1 MKRLAKGKA
10 RMKTILINLESD
22 PQLEVQ
28 LLDELSAQKGEIE
41 LRRFPDDESYLR
53 VITDCKNHNVIIFC
67 NLYQPDNKILR
78 LLLLAYTLRQM
89 GAAKLGLITP
99 YLAYMRQDKQF
110 LEGECVSSRPFARLI
125 SESFDFMVTVD
136 PHLHRYNSLD
146 EIYSIPSRVVHAAPL
161 IADWIRENIR
171 TPLLIGPDSES
182 EQWVSSVAELA
193 GAPFQ
198 VLNKIRR
205 GDYDVEV
212 TLPDVER
219 WRQHTPVLVDD
230 IISSGRTMLETIT
243 HLQNAAMPRATCI
256 AVHGI
261 FAANAYQQLQTVAD
275 VITSRCI
282 PHPSSQIEIAP
293 AIAAATRE
301 LLQG

>member
-1 MKRLAKGKA
+1 MN
-10 RMKTILINLESD
+10 TILLNLESD
-22 PQLEVQ
+22 PALATQLCQALNAQ
-28 LLDELSAQKGEIE
+28 LGDIE

-53 VITDCKNHNVIIFC
+53 VLTDCQGRDVVIFC

-78 LLLLAYTLRQM
+78 LILLCDALRQM
-89 GAAKLGLITP
+89 GVRQIGLITP

-110 LEGECVSSRPFARLI
+110 HAGECVSSRPFAKLI
-125 SESFDFMVTVD
+125 SASVDFLVTVD

-146 EIYSIPSRVVHAAPL
+146 EIYSIPSQVVHAAPL
-161 IADWIRENIR
+161 IADWIKEHISK
-171 TPLLIGPDSES
+171 PLLIGPDSES
-182 EQWVSSVAELA
+182 EQWVSQVAKLA
-193 GAPFQ
+193 DAPFQ

-230 IISSGRTMLETIT
+230 IISSGRTMQETIT
-243 HLQNAAMPRATCI
+243 HLHNAGMPRTTCI

-261 FAANAYQQLQTVAD
+261 FAAEAYPQLKDVAE
-275 VITSRCI
+275 VITSRSI
-282 PHPSSQIEIAP
+282 PHPSNQIEIAS
-293 AIAAATRE
+293 AIAIATQA
-301 LLQG
+301 LLDR

>member
-1 MKRLAKGKA
+1 
-10 RMKTILINLESD
+10 MKTILINLESNL
-22 PQLEVQ
+22 QLETQ
-28 LLDELSAQKGEIE
+28 LLNELNAQKGEIE

-53 VITDCKNHNVIIFC
+53 VLSDCKDRNVVIFC

-78 LLLLAYTLRQM
+78 LVLLSDTLRQM
-89 GAAKLGLITP
+89 GAAKVGLITP

-110 LEGECVSSRPFARLI
+110 HAGECVSSRPFARLL
-125 SESFDFMVTVD
+125 SDTVDFLVTVD
-136 PHLHRYNSLD
+136 PHLHRYDSLD
-146 EIYSIPSRVVHAAPL
+146 EIYTIPSRVVHAAPL
-161 IADWIRENIR
+161 IADWIKQNIQK
-171 TPLLIGPDSES
+171 PLLIGPDSES
-182 EQWVSSVAELA
+182 EQWVSSVAKLA
-193 GAPFQ
+193 DAPFQ

-212 TLPDVER
+212 TLPEVER

-243 HLQNAAMPRATCI
+243 HLQNAGMPRATCI

-261 FAANAYQQLQTVAD
+261 FAADAYPQLQAVSD

-301 LLQG
+301 LLEG

>member
-1 MKRLAKGKA
+1 
-10 RMKTILINLESD
+10 MKTLLINLESD
-22 PQLEVQ
+22 PQLEAQ
-28 LLDELSAQKGEIE
+28 LLNQLDAQKGETE
-41 LRRFPDDESYLR
+41 LRRFPDDETYLR
-53 VITDCKNHNVIIFC
+53 VLTDCKDRNVVIFC

-78 LLLLAYTLRQM
+78 LLLLSYTLRQM
-89 GAAKLGLITP
+89 GALKIGLITP

-110 LEGECVSSRPFARLI
+110 HDGECVSSRPFARLI
-125 SESFDFMVTVD
+125 SESVDFMVTVD
-136 PHLHRYNSLD
+136 PHLHRYDSLD

-161 IADWIRENIR
+161 IADWIRNNIR
-171 TPLLIGPDSES
+171 KPLLIGPDSES

-212 TLPDVER
+212 TLPEVER
-219 WRQHTPVLVDD
+219 WREHTPVLVDD
-230 IISSGRTMLETIT
+230 IISSGRTMLETIA
-243 HLQNAAMPRATCI
+243 HLQHAGMPRATCI

-261 FAANAYQQLQTVAD
+261 FAADAYPQLEAVAE

-301 LLQG
+301 LLEG

>member
-1 MKRLAKGKA
+1 
-10 RMKTILINLESD
+10 MKTILINLESNL
-22 PQLEVQ
+22 QLETQ
-28 LLDELSAQKGEIE
+28 LLNELNAQKGEIE

-53 VITDCKNHNVIIFC
+53 VLSDCKDRNVVIFC

-78 LLLLAYTLRQM
+78 LVLLSDTLRQM
-89 GAAKLGLITP
+89 GAAKVGLITP

-110 LEGECVSSRPFARLI
+110 HAGECVSSRPFARLL
-125 SESFDFMVTVD
+125 SDTVDFLVTVD
-136 PHLHRYNSLD
+136 PHLHRYDSLD
-146 EIYSIPSRVVHAAPL
+146 EIYTIPSRVVHAAPL
-161 IADWIRENIR
+161 IADWIKQNIQK
-171 TPLLIGPDSES
+171 PLLIGPDSES
-182 EQWVSSVAELA
+182 EQWVSSVAKLA
-193 GAPFQ
+193 DAPFQ

-212 TLPDVER
+212 TLPEVER

-243 HLQNAAMPRATCI
+243 HLQNAGMPRATCI

-261 FAANAYQQLQTVAD
+261 FAADAYPQLQAVAD

-293 AIAAATRE
+293 AIATATRE
-301 LLQG
+301 LLEG

>member
-1 MKRLAKGKA
+1 
-10 RMKTILINLESD
+10 MKTILFNLESD
-22 PQLEVQ
+22 PQLETQ
-28 LLDELSAQKGEIE
+28 LLGELNAQKGEIE

-53 VITDCKNHNVIIFC
+53 VLTDCKGHNVVIFC

-78 LLLLAYTLRQM
+78 LVLLSDTLRQM
-89 GAAKLGLITP
+89 SAAKIGLITP

-110 LEGECVSSRPFARLI
+110 HEGECVSSRPFARLL
-125 SESFDFMVTVD
+125 SQTVDFLVTVD
-136 PHLHRYNSLD
+136 PHLHRYDSLD
-146 EIYSIPSRVVHAAPL
+146 EIYTIPSRVVHAAPL
-161 IADWIRENIR
+161 IADWIKENIQK
-171 TPLLIGPDSES
+171 PLLIGPDSES
-182 EQWVSSVAELA
+182 EQWVSSVAKLA

-212 TLPDVER
+212 TLPEVER
-219 WRQHTPVLVDD
+219 WHQHTPVLVDD

-243 HLQNAAMPRATCI
+243 HLQNAGMPRATCI

-261 FAANAYQQLQTVAD
+261 FATDAYPQLQAVAD

-293 AIAAATRE
+293 AIAVATRE
-301 LLQG
+301 LLEG

>member
-1 MKRLAKGKA
+1 
-10 RMKTILINLESD
+10 MKTILINLESD
-22 PQLEVQ
+22 PQLEIQ
-28 LLDELSAQKGEIE
+28 LLNELNAQKGEIE

-53 VITDCKNHNVIIFC
+53 VLTDCEDLNVVIFC

-78 LLLLAYTLRQM
+78 LVLLCDTLRQQ
-89 GAAKLGLITP
+89 GAAKVGLITP

-110 LEGECVSSRPFARLI
+110 HAGECVSSRPFARLL
-125 SESFDFMVTVD
+125 SDTVDFLVTVD
-136 PHLHRYNSLD
+136 PHLHRYDSLD
-146 EIYSIPSRVVHAAPL
+146 EIYTIPSRIVHAAPL
-161 IADWIRENIR
+161 IADWIKENIQ

-182 EQWVSSVAELA
+182 EQWVSSVAKLA

-205 GDYDVEV
+205 GDYEVEV
-212 TLPDVER
+212 TLPEVER

-243 HLQNAAMPRATCI
+243 HLQNAGMPRATCI

-261 FAANAYQQLQTVAD
+261 FAADAYPQLQAVAD

-293 AIAAATRE
+293 AIATATRE
-301 LLQG
+301 LLEG